1 MAWMPQKL
9 TKPIN
14 QRWLRAAAGNRS
26 SKRRRRRK
34 LIFTRFLLKYASR
47 DEVTLLRKGNG
58 GIQEL
63 REAVSQYG
71 EQSPLFGFAHYRRR
85 KVVLKYVPDG
95 TSRLLQGIFCHVAL
109 CVGYRTKESII

>member
-1 MAWMPQKL
+1 MAWMPRRL

-14 QRWLRAAAGNRS
+14 QRWLRAAAGNRP

-34 LIFTRFLLKYASR
+34 LIFARFLLKYASR
-47 DEVTLLRKGNG
+47 DKVTLLKKGNG

-95 TSRLLQGIFCHVAL
+95 TSRLLQGIFCQVTV
-109 CVGYRTKESII
+109 CVG